1 MDIRRLL
8 ITRFSAAGDV
18 AMCVPVVKALAEK
31 YPEVE
36 IVFLSRKNFA
46 PLFGFMPKN
55 VKFWGVDVKND
66 YKGIGGL
73 SRLFSELKDL
83 KIDAYADFHDVLR
96 TKFLRM
102 RAFFSGIKTAKIDKG
117 RKEKKSL
124 TRLGALKSPAL
135 KTTVERYKDVLK
147 KLGFEFELNFSPVFS
162 EKLPEL
168 PSEIKTL
175 AGEKTQKWIGV
186 APFAAHE
193 GKILP
198 LETTEKVVRML
209 SEKGAKV
216 FLFGFGDKEKS
227 VTEKWQNAYA
237 NVVSLVGKSGG
248 LKNELLL
255 ISHLDC
261 MVSMD
266 SANMHFAS
274 LTATRVVSVWGATH
288 TKAGFLGFNQKEDD
302 AVQIELP
309 CRPCSVYGNKECRL
323 TEKYKC
329 LRDIQAEQI
338 VEKVF
343 QKI

>member
-18 AMCVPVVKALAEK
+18 AMCAPVVKALAET
-31 YPEVE
+31 YPDLE
-36 IVFLSRKNFA
+36 IIFLSRKNFS
-46 PLFGFMPKN
+46 PLFSFMPKN
-55 VKFWGVDVKND
+55 VRFLGVDLKND

-73 SRLFSELKDL
+73 NRLFSELKAL

-96 TKFLRM
+96 TKFLRL
-102 RAFFSGIKTAKIDKG
+102 RAFFSGVKTSKIDKG
-117 RKEKKSL
+117 RGEKKRL
-124 TRLGALKSPAL
+124 TRLGALKSEAL
-135 KTTVERYKDVLK
+135 KPTVERYKDVLK
-147 KLGFEFELNFSPVFS
+147 KLGLEFELKFSSVFG
-162 EKLPEL
+162 ENLPEL
-168 PSEIKTL
+168 PIEIKTL
-175 AGEKTQKWIGV
+175 AGEKTSKWVGV

-198 LETTEKVVRML
+198 LETTEKVVKML

-227 VTEKWQNAYA
+227 VTEKWQNAYS

-248 LKNELLL
+248 LMNELLL

-323 TEKYKC
+323 KEKYKC

>member
-1 MDIRRLL
+1 MKRLL

-18 AMCVPVVKALAEK
+18 AMCAPVVKALAEK
-31 YPEVE
+31 YKDLE
-36 IVFLSRKNFA
+36 IVFLSRENFS
-46 PLFGFMPKN
+46 PLFYFMPDN
-55 VKFWGVDVKND
+55 VRFWGVNLKCD
-66 YKGIGGL
+66 YDGIKGL
-73 SRLFSELKDL
+73 NKLFKEIKAL
-83 KIDAYADFHDVLR
+83 KIDSYADFHDVLR
-96 TKFLRM
+96 TKFLRL
-102 RAFFSGIKTAKIDKG
+102 RAFFAGIKTAKINKG
-117 RKEKKSL
+117 RGEKKRL
-124 TRLGALKSPAL
+124 TRLGALKSEAL
-135 KTTVERYKDVLK
+135 KPTVERYKDVLT
-147 KLGFEFELNFSPVFS
+147 KLGFDVDLNIREVFP
-162 EKLPEL
+162 KNLPPL
-168 PSEIKTL
+168 PAEIL
-175 AGEKTQKWIGV
+175 ALTGEKTSKWVGV
-186 APFAAHE
+186 APFAAHK

-198 LETTEKVVRML
+198 PETMEKVVKML

-248 LKNELLL
+248 LMNELLL
-255 ISHLDC
+255 ISRLDC

-274 LTATRVVSVWGATH
+274 LTSTRVVSVWGATH

-302 AVQIELP
+302 AVQIALP

-323 TEKYKC
+323 AEKYKC
-329 LRDIQAEQI
+329 LMDIQAEQI